1 MKIKP
6 RYFLR
11 KGEVHQKNNHHNIVP
26 RSTMMTMTMLAYEV
40 DIVVARSQ
48 QQLQQVP
55 VSTNKIL
62 KV

>member
-1 MKIKP
+1 
-6 RYFLR
+6 
-11 KGEVHQKNNHHNIVP
+11 
-26 RSTMMTMTMLAYEV
+26 MMTMTMLAYEV